1 MTSHLKTLTALAF
14 VSVLLTACG
23 GGGGGGSSNDD
34 APAIPDPSTKS
45 GVLTVSDSTAAGING
60 VYGSGELALTE
71 VFLKDG
77 FGTSEPQLC
86 VYKFTGAEKVGST
99 ETAFG
104 EITYRPTSM
113 GLHFAFLTFGQ
124 REYSSGDSADTAVD
138 RPGNLVRFNSKTL
151 TATDGSKDTLKLTA
165 VIPMHIN
172 RPDGC

>member
-23 GGGGGGSSNDD
+23 GGGGGGSNDD
-34 APAIPDPSTKS
+34 APSIPDPSAKS
-45 GVLTVSDSTAAGING
+45 GVLTVSDSTAAGIDG

-77 FGTSEPQLC
+77 LGTSTPELC
-86 VYKFTGAEKVGST
+86 VFNFTGADKAGST

-138 RPGNLVRFNSKTL
+138 RPGNLVRFTSKTL

-165 VIPMHIN
+165 VIPMRIN